1 MLSVQTFYLS
11 IRSRLTLA
19 IRMSAVS
26 IASSA
31 LLLAGLIGSVITATA
46 AQADTNS
53 GSAPNVAATIR
64 PIHSLV
70 ASIMQDVGEPYLIF
84 DKADSVHGAVLR
96 PSQVRRLQD
105 ADLVIWIGRGI
116 EHELIRPMKAIAATG
131 RLVTLAEEAAIE
143 WRPLVAED
151 HDDHKDHDDHDDHED
166 HAKHDEHDD
175 HKDHDDHAK
184 HDEHDDHAG
193 HAHDEGG
200 LDWHVWLDIGNA
212 IAMAHVI
219 TERLVAID
227 PAHAEIYQRNEAVL
241 VAKLTA
247 IDIKMAAQSNGGDY
261 VAQHDAYGYFTHRYG
276 WHSLGSIL
284 AGHEISPSIGDVR
297 RYSDLVK
304 DGKVDC
310 LIADARE
317 SQSAI
322 DLVRGDSD
330 VPLISLDP
338 VGVTIP
344 PGPAHFG
351 QLMVAI
357 GEGLSGCNK

>member
-1 MLSVQTFYLS
+1 MLSVQTLYLS
-11 IRSRLTLA
+11 IRSCLTLA
-19 IRMSAVS
+19 KRMSTVT

-31 LLLAGLIGSVITATA
+31 LLLAGLTGSVITATA
-46 AQADTNS
+46 AQANTNS
-53 GSAPNVAATIR
+53 GSVPNVAATIR

-116 EHELIRPMKAIAATG
+116 EHELIRPMKAIADAG

-143 WRPLVAED
+143 WRPLVAEN
-151 HDDHKDHDDHDDHED
+151 HDDHED
-166 HAKHDEHDD
+166 HAKH
-175 HKDHDDHAK
+175 AK
-184 HDEHDDHAG
+184 HGDHGDHDDHAG

-200 LDWHVWLDIGNA
+200 LDWHVWLDTGNA

-227 PAHAEIYQRNEAVL
+227 PAHAEIYQRNEAAL
-241 VAKLTA
+241 VAELTA
-247 IDIKMAAQSNGGDY
+247 IDIKIAAQSNGGDY

-344 PGPAHFG
+344 SGPAHFG

>member
-11 IRSRLTLA
+11 IRSRLTPA
-19 IRMSAVS
+19 IRMSAVT

-116 EHELIRPMKAIAATG
+116 EHELIRPMKAIADTG

-151 HDDHKDHDDHDDHED
+151 
-166 HAKHDEHDD
+166 HDD

-227 PAHAEIYQRNEAVL
+227 PAHAEIYQRNEAAL
-241 VAKLTA
+241 VAELTA
-247 IDIKMAAQSNGGDY
+247 IDIKIAAQSNGGDY

>member
-19 IRMSAVS
+19 IRMSAVTT
-26 IASSA
+26 ASSA

-53 GSAPNVAATIR
+53 RSAPNVAATIR

-116 EHELIRPMKAIAATG
+116 EHELIRPMKAIADTG

-151 HDDHKDHDDHDDHED
+151 
-166 HAKHDEHDD
+166 HDD

-241 VAKLTA
+241 VASLTA